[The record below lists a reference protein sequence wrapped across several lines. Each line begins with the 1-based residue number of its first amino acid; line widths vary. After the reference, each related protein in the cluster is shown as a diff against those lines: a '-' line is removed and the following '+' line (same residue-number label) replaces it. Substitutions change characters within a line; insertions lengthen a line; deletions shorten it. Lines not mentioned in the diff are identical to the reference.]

1 MPLPS
6 RLSSLWR
13 NLFRKARKEEELSE
27 EIETYLEMLIEIK
40 TREGLNPG
48 EARRAA
54 LLELGGMEQV
64 KERVREVSGGYWLET
79 WWQDLRYAWRIL
91 GRNPG
96 FTIVVVLTWA
106 LGIGATSTIFSVVNG
121 VVLRPLPY
129 REPGRL
135 VRLWQNKTQAG
146 ISGLP
151 LSAGNINVW
160 RKQAQSFEVVAAYNT
175 TASVITGDD
184 EPEQIIGA
192 AVSANLLPMLGY
204 QPMLGRHFLAED
216 NKPGGERVIILSHQL
231 WQRRFGSDRSIV
243 GRSITLDY
251 TNAFTVIGIMS
262 PGESYPA
269 LTDFWLPERLTAT
282 DRHDT
287 RFLTALARLK
297 SGITPQMAQNEVAL
311 INQQLIEQYPDDY
324 AGWIVELQPL
334 HQTIVGG
341 VRTSLLTLL
350 GAVGFVLLIA
360 CANVTN
366 LLLARASTR
375 QKEMALRA
383 ALGAGRF
390 RLIRQLLTESVLLA
404 LAGGAAGLLLARL
417 AIKGLIVLNPPDV
430 PRLAQVDVDGRV
442 LAFTLVTTVLVSIIF
457 GLAPALH
464 SSKPDLIN
472 ALKEGA
478 ASAGRSKRRWFSVLP
493 SLGVRDGII
502 IAQTAL
508 AVVLLIGAGL
518 LIKSF
523 VKLRQ
528 VELGFTPTNVI
539 SLTLAPPFSRYK
551 KDFNRMDYYRQLL
564 ETVKTMPG
572 LEAVAVTT
580 SIPTT
585 GAWMNVP
592 TMVAGQ
598 AKPTNTDGQRAFA
611 SVVSADY
618 FRTVGIAL
626 KQGRVFTEDD
636 REGSPLVTIINET
649 MARSYFANKNPIGQ
663 RIYIQDTPDKQMEI
677 VGVTADVKQLG
688 VSEENRPF
696 FYQPYRQRSTR
707 GLTLLVRTQAEP
719 SSFIPALRGYIS
731 SVDKYT
737 AITQVRTLD
746 EVVSNSI
753 AQPRFY
759 MLLLTIFAWIALLL
773 AAVGIYGLMA
783 YTVNQRKHEIGIR
796 LALGAQTSHIL
807 RMIVGQ
813 GLSLIL
819 IGIMIG
825 LIASLMLTQAM
836 SKMLFEVSA
845 NDPLVFVVI
854 TFTLNVV
861 ALLACFLPARRA
873 TQIDPLVGLRH
884 E

>member
-13 NLFRKARKEEELSE
+13 NLFRKARKEQELSE
-27 EIETYLEMLIEIK
+27 EIDAYLGMLIEIK
-40 TREGLNPG
+40 IKEGLNPG

-54 LLELGGMEQV
+54 LLDLGGKEQV
-64 KERVREVSGGYWLET
+64 KERVREVSSGYRVES
-79 WWQDLRYAWRIL
+79 WWRDLRYALRIF
-91 GRNPG
+91 GRHPG
-96 FTIVVVLTWA
+96 FTTVVVLTWA
-106 LGIGATSTIFSVVNG
+106 LGIGATTTIFSVVNG

-129 REPGRL
+129 REPEGL

-151 LSAGNINVW
+151 LSAGNINIW
-160 RKQAQSFEVVAAYNT
+160 RKQAQSFETVAAYST
-175 TASVITGDD
+175 TASVITGEA

-204 QPMLGRHFLAED
+204 QPLLGRHFLAED
-216 NKPGGERVIILSHQL
+216 NKPGGERIIILSHKL
-231 WQRRFGSDRSIV
+231 WQRRFGGDRSIV

-251 TNAFTVIGIMS
+251 TNSYAVVGIMS

-269 LTDFWLPERLTAT
+269 LTEFWIPERQTAT

-297 SGITPQMAQNEVAL
+297 PGVTPHMARAEVTL
-311 INQQLIEQYPDDY
+311 INQQLIKQLPDDY
-324 AGWIVELQPL
+324 AGWEVELQPL

-341 VRTSLLTLL
+341 VRTSLLTLF

-375 QKEMALRA
+375 LKEMALRA

-390 RLIRQLLTESVLLA
+390 RLIRQLLTESALLA
-404 LAGGAAGLLLARL
+404 VAGGAAGLVLARL
-417 AIKGLIVLNPPDV
+417 AISGLIALDPPDV
-430 PRLAQVDVDGRV
+430 PRLAQVDLDGRV
-442 LAFTLVTTVLVSIIF
+442 LAFTLVTTLLVSIIF
-457 GLAPALH
+457 GLAPALN

-478 ASAGRSKRRWFSVLP
+478 ASAGRSKRRLFSALP
-493 SLGVRDGII
+493 SFGVRDGII

-528 VELGFTPTNVI
+528 VELGFTPANVI
-539 SLTLAPPFSRYK
+539 SLTLAPPFSRYP

-564 ETVKTMPG
+564 ETVKTMSG
-572 LEAVAVTT
+572 VEAVALTT

-592 TMVAGQ
+592 TFVAGQ

-618 FRTVGIAL
+618 FRTAGITL

-636 REGSPLVTIINET
+636 REGSPLVTIINEK
-649 MARSYFANKNPIGQ
+649 MARTYFANTNPIGQ
-663 RIYIQDTPDKQMEI
+663 RIYLQDSPDKQMEVI
-677 VGVTADVKQLG
+677 GVAADVKQLG
-688 VSEENRPF
+688 VGEENKPF
-696 FYQPYRQRSTR
+696 FYQPYRQRSAR
-707 GLTLLVRTQAEP
+707 GLTLLVRTQVEP

-746 EVVSNSI
+746 EVVFNSI

-796 LALGAQTSHIL
+796 LALGAQTNHIL

-819 IGIMIG
+819 IGILIG
-825 LIASLMLTQAM
+825 LIASLMVTQAM

-845 NDPLVFVVI
+845 TDPHIFIII
-854 TFTLNVV
+854 TFTLIVV
-861 ALLACFLPARRA
+861 ALSACVLPARRA
-873 TQIDPLVGLRH
+873 TRIDPLIGLRH